1 MLYAIDASIYIF
13 QAYFAFTQHNGEGF
27 VSSSDR
33 PVNAVYGFTNWLTN
47 FLINENPNHIVAC
60 FDESLETG
68 FRHEI
73 DPLYKSNRELPD
85 EDLAYELLACKKISE
100 LLGLLS
106 VGSEK
111 YEADDLIASA
121 IYEACEAD
129 HDSCVIS
136 RDKDLLQLTGLPTLQ
151 EYFKANRTCE
161 VCVWHYPK
169 EQRMFASDVYQK
181 FGIRP
186 ELFADY
192 LAIVGD
198 TADAIEGVPGI
209 GPKTVAN
216 LFEHYCGWDELSRNV
231 ENVHSSKIR
240 GAKRVES
247 LLIEYK
253 DRVDH
258 NLHLTRLIYDVF
270 KQNEYASF
278 SERGFDRERPDIDL
292 LHTLFDEFNFPKHLY
307 KRVEM
312 IVDVFN
318 G

>member
-13 QAYFAFTQHNGEGF
+13 QAYFAFAQHDGEGF
-27 VSSSDR
+27 VSRSDR

-47 FLINENPNHIVAC
+47 FLRNEKPNHVVVC

-100 LLGLLS
+100 LLGLVC
-106 VGSEK
+106 VGSSY

-121 IYEACEAD
+121 VYEACETG

-136 RDKDLLQLTGLPTLQ
+136 RDKDLMQLTGLSVLQ
-151 EYFKANRTCE
+151 EGFKADKTCD
-161 VCVWHYPK
+161 VCTWHYPK
-169 EQRMFASDVYQK
+169 EQKMFASDVYQK

-186 ELFADY
+186 EFFADY

-198 TADAIEGVPGI
+198 TADTIEGIPGV
-209 GPKTVAN
+209 GPKTVAS
-216 LFEHYCGWDELSRNV
+216 LFEHYHGWEELSRNV
-231 ENVHSSKIR
+231 GMVHSLKIR

-258 NLHLTRLIYDVF
+258 NLHLTRLVYDVF
-270 KQNEYASF
+270 KQDEYASF
-278 SERGFDRERPDIDL
+278 SERGFERERPDIDL
-292 LHTLFDEFNFPKHLY
+292 IYSLFDEFNFPKHLY

-312 IVDVFN
+312 IVDIFDT
-318 G
+318 